1 MVIQENKSWIIGC
14 VDLKINTDYKNFE
27 INKSKST
34 YSGQK
39 KFYSSA
45 RTLKCEFPNWAE
57 PLIQNLPPGS
67 KYSWSL
73 QCVTPNTVIKTI
85 GQPHDK
91 HIRLLMFLENWQPGN
106 YFELDNQPLVQWQS
120 GTYVAWTGQL
130 SMININFGHSNR
142 YALEL
147 IESS

>member
-27 INKSKST
+27 INKPKST
-34 YSGQK
+34 YSGKK

-45 RTLKCEFPNWAE
+45 KTIKCEFPIWAE

-67 KYSWSL
+67 EYSWSL
-73 QCVTPNTVIKTI
+73 QCVAPNTVIKTKS
-85 GQPHDK
+85 QPHNK
-91 HIRLLMFLENWQPGN
+91 HVHLLVFLENWQPGN
-106 YFELDNQPLVQWQS
+106 YFELDNQPMVHWQS

-130 SMININFGHSNR
+130 SMININFGNSSQYN
-142 YALEL
+142 LEL